1 MHVAS
6 AAAAQVVRFRRTSA
20 GRISAWVSPW
30 PSLRWIAMEI
40 TRSRMTAG
48 LERHPEKHQIAQID
62 VKEDAMPTV
71 DATTFRRD
79 FGRYQDEAH
88 REPVKVTSHGRV
100 VGVFMSCYDLEHF
113 ERLKR
118 RERQVYVAGEF
129 PDDIV
134 DAIEKAEY
142 LNPAA

>member
-1 MHVAS
+1 MS
-6 AAAAQVVRFRRTSA
+6 
-20 GRISAWVSPW
+20 I
-30 PSLRWIAMEI
+30 
-40 TRSRMTAG
+40 
-48 LERHPEKHQIAQID
+48 
-62 VKEDAMPTV
+62 V

-100 VGVFMSCYDLEHF
+100 VGAFLSSHDLEHY

-118 RERQVYVAGEF
+118 RERQVFVSGEI
-129 PDDIV
+129 PADIL

-142 LNPAA
+142 LKPAT